1 MAYHKD
7 LPRCWIEI
15 IEKDEVLKEL
25 WEDQNSEYEA
35 VPEFLFG
42 NVWGDIERVKPIFAL
57 YGEPGLALYE
67 KILEIEALTLH
78 NVTEDI
84 LEMYEGYSYVKAKGN
99 IELAQ
104 EIIRDYIKAM
114 NDLYVNEFEEEALLD
129 EDAKITFV
137 EPEKRNE
144 AVNKLH
150 RAWCENQD
158 TPDLDMYESIGDW
171 YIWGLEWKQGC
182 KELKDL
188 LWESLYNIEEDYK
201 MSYYLLWV
209 LTDMGEIENP
219 FLPYFKLWCMGLD
232 VRFVAK
238 DEVLVIS

>member
-7 LPRCWIEI
+7 LPESWIEI

-25 WEDQNSEYEA
+25 WEDHNSEYEA

-42 NVWGDIERVKPIFAL
+42 SVWGEIERLKPIFAL
-57 YGEPGLALYE
+57 YGAPGFAVYE
-67 KILEIEALTLH
+67 KILEIEALTLR

-84 LEMYEGYSYVKAKGN
+84 LEMYEGYSYVKTKGN
-99 IELAQ
+99 TELAQ
-104 EIIRDYIKAM
+104 EVARDYIKAM

-137 EPEKRNE
+137 VPKERNE
-144 AVNKLH
+144 VEKELH
-150 RAWCENQD
+150 RAWCEADD
-158 TPDLDMYESIGDW
+158 TPDLDMHETVGDW
-171 YIWGLEWKQGC
+171 YIWGLEWKPGC

-201 MSYYLLWV
+201 MSYYLLWA
-209 LTDMGEIENP
+209 LADMGEMENP
-219 FLPYFKLWCMGLD
+219 FLPYFKLWCMELD
-232 VRFVAK
+232 ARFVAK
-238 DEVLVIS
+238 DEVLVLQ

>member
-84 LEMYEGYSYVKAKGN
+84 LEMYEGYSYVKATGN

-171 YIWGLEWKQGC
+171 YMGLEWKQGC

-209 LTDMGEIENP
+209 LTDMEEIENP